1 MPTKR
6 SKKTKSKETKESQS
20 GQTTPKPAAQVSTG
34 KSAQFEKASS
44 ESAMAAKTGVST
56 ATCSGGT
63 GSGSAVGGSVAAGTA
78 GKGSPKTKAETAPS
92 APSAPGRAATT
103 QTAGSTAAILSRDTA
118 KTPPAVTTV
127 KPEATTS
134 EPATVSTATVPSA
147 GKASIQYEVQ
157 VETASAAA
165 KGAKEHEIIA
175 EVGPK
180 CGERDFTL
188 PPGYRFEDMGPVP
201 DVKPKDVPKPMST
214 DEALDSLSAGFT
226 SSSGPEKQ
234 QGKGHTD
241 GTCASS
247 VARANFAPP
256 PGKKVE
262 TSAAVP
268 PAVETIGME
277 KAPCG
282 SFSLEAG
289 LPSTTLKAPSHV
301 TPPAD
306 KKAKMDNTATDFC
319 LSAGLDTQAD
329 SKPKSDQ
336 GASSV
341 PSDALSALSDLLP
354 SETPKPESPK
364 LRPEDIVPEGKVEKE
379 KGVRVGEREDS
390 LPPGYR
396 YNKEELEKLPAP
408 KAEPKMDTTEALD
421 FLSEGFKTCSPAPPC
436 AQDPSPQKS
445 PTPPADKKPKM
456 EESSDLSL
464 KAGLSA
470 TTAKKPMS
478 TDEALDSLSAGFTS
492 SSGPEKQQ
500 GKDHTDG
507 TCASSVAR
515 ANFAPPPGKKVETSA
530 AVPPAV
536 KTVGMEKAP
545 CGSFSLEAGLPST
558 KLKAPSHVTPPADK
572 KAKMDNTATDFCL
585 SAGLDT
591 QADTKPKSDQGAS
604 SVPSDA
610 LSALSDLLPSETPKP
625 ESPKLRPEDIVPEGK
640 VKKEKG
646 VRVGEREDSLPP
658 GYRYNKEELEKL
670 PAPKAEPKM
679 DTIKALD
686 FLSEGF
692 KTCSP
697 APPCAQD
704 PSPQKS
710 PTPPADKK
718 PKMEE
723 SSDLSLEAGLSA
735 TTAKKSPTP
744 PADKKP
750 KMEESSDLS
759 LEAGLSATTAKTA
772 PSASSVTGAAATTCK
787 AGSTAATSLKD
798 TAKTAPSASSAPGAV
813 ATTHMAGSTAVTS
826 PKDTAKTGTTV
837 RPVISESAKSD
848 PAKTSTATVSS
859 TAGEVSI
866 ECKVEEDSA
875 SKPATAPPTAGGV
888 SIEYKVEVDNAS
900 KPATAPP
907 TAGEVSIEYKVEVD
921 GAPKPAA
928 APPTAE
934 EVSIEYEVEVDNASK
949 PATAP
954 PTAGE
959 VSIEYKVEG
968 DDASKPATAPP
979 TAGEVSIEY
988 KVEVD
993 GAPKPAAAPPT
1004 AEEVSIE
1011 YEVEVDNASKPATA
1025 PPTAG
1030 EVSIEYK
1037 VEGDDASKP
1046 ATAPPTAGEVSIE
1059 YKVEGDDSSKPATAP
1074 PTAGEVSIEYKVE
1087 GDDASKPATAPPTA
1101 GEVKPSEA
1109 QTAPSASSAPG
1120 AATTTNIAGS
1130 TAVTSPKDTAKKGGL
1145 SLAPP
1150 VAECAL
1156 PGKDATDGKPKSDQG
1171 ASVPLDA
1178 LSALGDLLPTDAPKP
1193 ESPKLRPEDIVSEGK
1208 VREEEDVL
1216 VGEDENT
1223 LPPEYRFN
1231 KEELEKLP
1239 APKPEPTIDTT
1250 AALDFLSEGFM
1261 TDSPASTCIQDPIVT
1276 PSAAPST
1283 QKSSAPAAKKPKT
1296 KQSSDFS
1303 LEAGLTATTTKKVE
1317 SSAPAVNLCPAAGK
1331 DTTDAK
1337 PKSQQY
1343 APMSSDALSALG
1355 DLLPAD
1361 APKPEPPKLRPED
1374 IVSEG
1379 RVEEEEGVRVGERE
1393 DTIPPK
1399 YRLDEEAL
1407 KKLPAP
1413 KLEPTMGTGEALDCL
1428 SEGFMTCSTAAE
1440 VKAPVVCPS
1449 APPAQ
1454 LSADF
1459 SLDALAG
1466 DVVSS
1471 SVAPAVQAP
1480 AVTVQSTETE
1490 TPLSAG
1496 ADDALA
1502 ALSDTLADIAPEP
1515 APQPAPV
1522 PAKDV
1527 VKEKEIHEE
1536 RLIKMG
1542 ERDDTLPPE
1551 YRLTEEDRKKMQEEK
1566 AKAAAEPKKELMDDK
1581 TAFDLLSS
1589 DFSACPKP
1597 AAQVMSCTATTKL
1610 EQSGQDSE
1618 PQKSMPGPILD
1629 SLAETLIPDK
1639 EEPKAKAEKPK
1650 GKGKSKSES
1659 KKQQAEEPSATDE
1672 RSGQLSSD
1680 VVPKST
1686 RKGGKR

>member
-1 MPTKR
+1 MAYSYWYCKTYGDGTDRICELLQSSR
-6 SKKTKSKETKESQS
+6 SSVYYPFTGLYCGKSQS

-826 PKDTAKTGTTV
+826 PKDTAKT
-837 RPVISESAKSD
+837 
-848 PAKTSTATVSS
+848 
-859 TAGEVSI
+859 
-866 ECKVEEDSA
+866 
-875 SKPATAPPTAGGV
+875 
-888 SIEYKVEVDNAS
+888 
-900 KPATAPP
+900 
-907 TAGEVSIEYKVEVD
+907 
-921 GAPKPAA
+921 
-928 APPTAE
+928 
-934 EVSIEYEVEVDNASK
+934 
-949 PATAP
+949 
-954 PTAGE
+954 
-959 VSIEYKVEG
+959 
-968 DDASKPATAPP
+968 
-979 TAGEVSIEY
+979 
-988 KVEVD
+988 
-993 GAPKPAAAPPT
+993 
-1004 AEEVSIE
+1004 
-1011 YEVEVDNASKPATA
+1011 
-1025 PPTAG
+1025 
-1030 EVSIEYK
+1030 
-1037 VEGDDASKP
+1037 
-1046 ATAPPTAGEVSIE
+1046 
-1059 YKVEGDDSSKPATAP
+1059 
-1074 PTAGEVSIEYKVE
+1074 
-1087 GDDASKPATAPPTA
+1087 
-1101 GEVKPSEA
+1101 
-1109 QTAPSASSAPG
+1109 APSASSAPG

>member
-1 MPTKR
+1 MAYSYWYCKTYGDGTDRICELLQSSR
-6 SKKTKSKETKESQS
+6 SSVYYPFTGLYCGKSQS

-798 TAKTAPSASSAPGAV
+798 TAK
-813 ATTHMAGSTAVTS
+813 
-826 PKDTAKTGTTV
+826 
-837 RPVISESAKSD
+837 
-848 PAKTSTATVSS
+848 
-859 TAGEVSI
+859 
-866 ECKVEEDSA
+866 
-875 SKPATAPPTAGGV
+875 
-888 SIEYKVEVDNAS
+888 
-900 KPATAPP
+900 
-907 TAGEVSIEYKVEVD
+907 
-921 GAPKPAA
+921 
-928 APPTAE
+928 
-934 EVSIEYEVEVDNASK
+934 
-949 PATAP
+949 
-954 PTAGE
+954 
-959 VSIEYKVEG
+959 
-968 DDASKPATAPP
+968 
-979 TAGEVSIEY
+979 
-988 KVEVD
+988 
-993 GAPKPAAAPPT
+993 
-1004 AEEVSIE
+1004 
-1011 YEVEVDNASKPATA
+1011 
-1025 PPTAG
+1025 
-1030 EVSIEYK
+1030 
-1037 VEGDDASKP
+1037 
-1046 ATAPPTAGEVSIE
+1046 
-1059 YKVEGDDSSKPATAP
+1059 
-1074 PTAGEVSIEYKVE
+1074 
-1087 GDDASKPATAPPTA
+1087 
-1101 GEVKPSEA
+1101 
-1109 QTAPSASSAPG
+1109 
-1120 AATTTNIAGS
+1120 
-1130 TAVTSPKDTAKKGGL
+1130 KGGL

>member
-1 MPTKR
+1 MAYSYWYCKTYGDGTDRICELLQSSR
-6 SKKTKSKETKESQS
+6 SSVYYPFTGLYCGKSQS

-759 LEAGLSATTAKTA
+759 LEAGLSATTAK
-772 PSASSVTGAAATTCK
+772 
-787 AGSTAATSLKD
+787 
-798 TAKTAPSASSAPGAV
+798 
-813 ATTHMAGSTAVTS
+813 
-826 PKDTAKTGTTV
+826 
-837 RPVISESAKSD
+837 
-848 PAKTSTATVSS
+848 
-859 TAGEVSI
+859 
-866 ECKVEEDSA
+866 
-875 SKPATAPPTAGGV
+875 
-888 SIEYKVEVDNAS
+888 
-900 KPATAPP
+900 
-907 TAGEVSIEYKVEVD
+907 
-921 GAPKPAA
+921 
-928 APPTAE
+928 
-934 EVSIEYEVEVDNASK
+934 
-949 PATAP
+949 
-954 PTAGE
+954 
-959 VSIEYKVEG
+959 
-968 DDASKPATAPP
+968 
-979 TAGEVSIEY
+979 
-988 KVEVD
+988 
-993 GAPKPAAAPPT
+993 
-1004 AEEVSIE
+1004 
-1011 YEVEVDNASKPATA
+1011 
-1025 PPTAG
+1025 
-1030 EVSIEYK
+1030 
-1037 VEGDDASKP
+1037 
-1046 ATAPPTAGEVSIE
+1046 
-1059 YKVEGDDSSKPATAP
+1059 
-1074 PTAGEVSIEYKVE
+1074 
-1087 GDDASKPATAPPTA
+1087 
-1101 GEVKPSEA
+1101 
-1109 QTAPSASSAPG
+1109 
-1120 AATTTNIAGS
+1120 
-1130 TAVTSPKDTAKKGGL
+1130 KGGL

>member
-1 MPTKR
+1 MAYSYWYCKTYGDGTDRICELLQSSR
-6 SKKTKSKETKESQS
+6 SSVYYPFTGLYCGKSQS

-470 TTAKKPMS
+470 TTAK
-478 TDEALDSLSAGFTS
+478 
-492 SSGPEKQQ
+492 
-500 GKDHTDG
+500 
-507 TCASSVAR
+507 
-515 ANFAPPPGKKVETSA
+515 
-530 AVPPAV
+530 
-536 KTVGMEKAP
+536 
-545 CGSFSLEAGLPST
+545 
-558 KLKAPSHVTPPADK
+558 
-572 KAKMDNTATDFCL
+572 
-585 SAGLDT
+585 
-591 QADTKPKSDQGAS
+591 
-604 SVPSDA
+604 
-610 LSALSDLLPSETPKP
+610 
-625 ESPKLRPEDIVPEGK
+625 
-640 VKKEKG
+640 
-646 VRVGEREDSLPP
+646 
-658 GYRYNKEELEKL
+658 
-670 PAPKAEPKM
+670 
-679 DTIKALD
+679 
-686 FLSEGF
+686 
-692 KTCSP
+692 
-697 APPCAQD
+697 
-704 PSPQKS
+704 KS